1 MKPAV
6 IEKPSTEML
15 FFWDK
20 ECQQKKRNTHTQK
33 KKKRWSLQLSLKVS
47 RKARNQIFPSF
58 ASSQLC
64 DADLSSVLLPPS
76 PERSVLKKLIRLP
89 AAVLIS
95 VQLPQPPA
103 LLTEHQIKKVSQ
115 LYICGLR
122 GETFPPLQK
131 ASTSVF
137 PAPNNPL
144 RRRTSPRR
152 SANEPGSLKKQSPL
166 QWFTPSA
173 ICEHPSSSVCHAHS
187 LRLYRTPE
195 KKDRYVS
202 GYG

>member
-20 ECQQKKRNTHTQK
+20 ECQQKKRNTHTK
-33 KKKRWSLQLSLKVS
+33 KKKRWSLQLWLKVS
-47 RKARNQIFPSF
+47 RKAHNQIFPSF

-103 LLTEHQIKKVSQ
+103 LSTEHRIKKVSQ

-122 GETFPPLQK
+122 GGNFP
-131 ASTSVF
+131 STTKGFNVRLPRSQQS
-137 PAPNNPL
+137 PAPSYITAPL
-144 RRRTSPRR
+144 R
-152 SANEPGSLKKQSPL
+152 
-166 QWFTPSA
+166 
-173 ICEHPSSSVCHAHS
+173 
-187 LRLYRTPE
+187 
-195 KKDRYVS
+195 
-202 GYG
+202 